1 MASTD
6 TEQRGSCLATI
17 SDGQLALS
25 LHKFAYIS
33 FIYFS
38 TVQSRPFTFDMSV
51 DAAWYYRASPTSWH
65 TLSGLFL
72 APRVHGSSGQQRL
85 CVAPRVHGWELYSGF
100 CIWTGGN
107 GTPSKLNWHNRYF
120 PPVSSP
126 WNSVMLLDGLFLCL
140 VFGYFAYLGK
150 TEVSERNG
158 SFRGTRKP
166 QFKPLN
172 AFLYSWMYYY
182 KCISFTLMHFWPL
195 LK

>member
-1 MASTD
+1 MDSW
-6 TEQRGSCLATI
+6 
-17 SDGQLALS
+17 ALS

-51 DAAWYYRASPTSWH
+51 DAAWYYQASPTSWH

-85 CVAPRVHGWELYSGF
+85 YAAPRVHGWKLYSGF

-107 GTPSKLNWHNRYF
+107 GTPSKLNWHNRYV

-126 WNSVMLLDGLFLCL
+126 WNSVMFLMVYFFAWSL
-140 VFGYFAYLGK
+140 VTSRIFAKRKFLK
-150 TEVSERNG
+150 ETDVSEEIENHC
-158 SFRGTRKP
+158 
-166 QFKPLN
+166 LN
-172 AFLYSWMYYY
+172 L
-182 KCISFTLMHFWPL
+182 
-195 LK
+195 